1 MRWGWLAGVTK
12 GDITLTHLLS
22 VAVGSW
28 EVAVGTLG

>member
-1 MRWGWLAGVTK
+1 MRWRWLAGVTK
-12 GDITLTHLLS
+12 EGITFTHLLS

>member
-12 GDITLTHLLS
+12 EDITFTYLLS

-28 EVAVGTLG
+28 EVAVGMLG

>member
-1 MRWGWLAGVTK
+1 MWWGWRAGARK
-12 GDITLTHLLS
+12 DSLFTHLLA